1 MSENQN
7 RSPKQLA
14 VEMKTQDWYL
24 SMLMRLDRMK
34 SIVNALNRFYASKT
48 ESSARKHLDVVHR
61 LEKMP

>member
-1 MSENQN
+1 
-7 RSPKQLA
+7 
-14 VEMKTQDWYL
+14 MKTQDWYL